1 MIMQTKSN
9 PNGLNKLPEMHYVQ
23 LFAQP
28 HQRLAMDTSIYWTDH
43 SLGLLTTSYGG
54 EEGAEKAQKKSGKG
68 RITKEIR
75 EMLTKNIPHSC
86 QNVSN

>member
-1 MIMQTKSN
+1 MFSYLHSPTSLLPWTLLFIGQT
-9 PNGLNKLPEMHYVQ
+9 
-23 LFAQP
+23 
-28 HQRLAMDTSIYWTDH
+28 I
-43 SLGLLTTSYGG
+43 SLGLLTTSYGSG
-54 EEGAEKAQKKSGKG
+54 EGAEKAQKKSGKG